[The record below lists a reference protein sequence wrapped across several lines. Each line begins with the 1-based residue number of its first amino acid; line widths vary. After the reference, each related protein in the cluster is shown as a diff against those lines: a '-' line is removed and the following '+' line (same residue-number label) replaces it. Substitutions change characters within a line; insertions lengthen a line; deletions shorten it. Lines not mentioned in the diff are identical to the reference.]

1 MFNSSSC
8 MFIINNLSIDGREKS
23 KYKIQEIISDENEF
37 KKEMRDNLLENELK
51 DNCLEINE
59 DNSKSN

>member
-1 MFNSSSC
+1 